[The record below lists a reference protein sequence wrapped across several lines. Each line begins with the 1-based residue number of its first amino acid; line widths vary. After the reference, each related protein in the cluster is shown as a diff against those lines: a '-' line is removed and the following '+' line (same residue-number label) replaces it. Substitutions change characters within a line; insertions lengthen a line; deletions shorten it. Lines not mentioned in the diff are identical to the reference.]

1 MAPTKRKKTQLT
13 PDGLKQIRDDKP
25 VVYKIRDAKGE
36 NIYTGSAKRGRVE
49 DRLREHLPGG
59 KDSVAGGRTVEID
72 QKSSIDEA
80 RQSEA
85 RTIKRSQP
93 KHNKRGK

>member
-1 MAPTKRKKTQLT
+1 MAPAKRKKTQLT
-13 PDGLKQIRDDKP
+13 PDGLEQIRDDKP

-49 DRLREHLPGG
+49 DRLREHLAGG
-59 KDSVAGGRTVEID
+59 KDPVPGGRTVEID

-80 RQSEA
+80 LKSEA